1 MEGVA
6 PVCLRPQGSH
16 RHAPPPGVPAPAP
29 LLLLVVA
36 GAGAGPSCRGVAAPP
51 TSVDRVEMLSS
62 GVGVYRFPLHRLQQ
76 NIS

>member
-16 RHAPPPGVPAPAP
+16 RHAPPPGVPAPVA
-29 LLLLVVA
+29 LLVA

-62 GVGVYRFPLHRLQQ
+62 GVGVYRFPLHSLQQ